1 VLARTET
8 GCVLKGFGRSK
19 FGSRIPVRLASPRRF
34 AGNAFS
40 PMPAR
45 TQRAIK
51 PSLTQSRGSIPMKRG
66 EIWTVSG
73 GPDYAGKP
81 RPVVIVQSEAFEVL
95 DSVTICPF
103 TTDPTE
109 LPLFRLDV
117 VPSGANGLRAT
128 SRIMVDKVS
137 TIPKTKLGDRIG
149 QLVAAD
155 IVRINRALIVF
166 LGLAD

>member
-1 VLARTET
+1 
-8 GCVLKGFGRSK
+8 
-19 FGSRIPVRLASPRRF
+19 
-34 AGNAFS
+34 
-40 PMPAR
+40 
-45 TQRAIK
+45 
-51 PSLTQSRGSIPMKRG
+51 MKRG

-81 RPVVIVQSEAFEVL
+81 RPVVIVQSEAFEIL

-117 VPSGANGLRAT
+117 VPAGANGLRAA
-128 SRIMVDKVS
+128 SRIMIDKVS
-137 TIPKTKLGDRIG
+137 TIPKTKLGGRIG
-149 QLVAAD
+149 QLAAAD
-155 IVRINRALIVF
+155 VVRVNRALIVF